1 MTRFY
6 KRPILLIEFDPN
18 KSFSLQVS
26 VLTGAVTLGKFFHGL
41 LSIVISRNGFYFV
54 LSLLEQNASLRDML
68 MRCCSTQRLVQII
81 SLRKICRETAR
92 YSTCFRR
99 FTEPGFFSA

>member
-26 VLTGAVTLGKFFHGL
+26 VLTGAVTLGRFSHGL
-41 LSIVISRNGFYFV
+41 LYIVISRNGFSV
-54 LSLLEQNASLRDML
+54 LSLLEQNASLQDVL
-68 MRCCSTQRLVQII
+68 MRCCSTQHLVQIFY
-81 SLRKICRETAR
+81 LHKICREAAR
-92 YSTCFRR
+92 YSFCFRR
-99 FTEPGFFSA
+99 FTEPGFFST